1 MVETAEETAEE
12 SADLPQLHNRDAKI
26 TDDKR
31 IAVAFFMI
39 TSFIKAERLDIW
51 IIPRIWGIVKNQFHN
66 IIKDKS
72 GLHQVKENVAMI
84 SYAPLWRTMK
94 QRGVSTYA
102 LISQYGFSRGTLDR
116 LKQTRNVTT
125 NTLDDL
131 CRILDCEI
139 WDVIEYIPDT
149 KKD

>member
-1 MVETAEETAEE
+1 
-12 SADLPQLHNRDAKI
+12 
-26 TDDKR
+26 
-31 IAVAFFMI
+31 
-39 TSFIKAERLDIW
+39 
-51 IIPRIWGIVKNQFHN
+51 
-66 IIKDKS
+66 
-72 GLHQVKENVAMI
+72 MI
-84 SYAPLWRTMK
+84 SYAPLWQTMK
-94 QRGVSTYA
+94 QRGVSTYT

-139 WDVIEYIPDT
+139 GDVVEYIPEA

>member
-1 MVETAEETAEE
+1 
-12 SADLPQLHNRDAKI
+12 
-26 TDDKR
+26 
-31 IAVAFFMI
+31 
-39 TSFIKAERLDIW
+39 
-51 IIPRIWGIVKNQFHN
+51 
-66 IIKDKS
+66 
-72 GLHQVKENVAMI
+72 MI

-125 NTLDDL
+125 NTLD
-131 CRILDCEI
+131 CEI

>member
-1 MVETAEETAEE
+1 
-12 SADLPQLHNRDAKI
+12 
-26 TDDKR
+26 
-31 IAVAFFMI
+31 
-39 TSFIKAERLDIW
+39 
-51 IIPRIWGIVKNQFHN
+51 
-66 IIKDKS
+66 
-72 GLHQVKENVAMI
+72 MI

-131 CRILDCEI
+131 FYFNASCMGTSNLS
-139 WDVIEYIPDT
+139 
-149 KKD
+149 

>member
-1 MVETAEETAEE
+1 
-12 SADLPQLHNRDAKI
+12 
-26 TDDKR
+26 
-31 IAVAFFMI
+31 
-39 TSFIKAERLDIW
+39 
-51 IIPRIWGIVKNQFHN
+51 
-66 IIKDKS
+66 
-72 GLHQVKENVAMI
+72 MI

-149 KKD
+149 KKTDCSHRNSQSFSILTLLVWEPQTSAKSILSVRLIVHKNNL

>member
-1 MVETAEETAEE
+1 
-12 SADLPQLHNRDAKI
+12 
-26 TDDKR
+26 
-31 IAVAFFMI
+31 
-39 TSFIKAERLDIW
+39 
-51 IIPRIWGIVKNQFHN
+51 
-66 IIKDKS
+66 
-72 GLHQVKENVAMI
+72 MI

-94 QRGVSTYA
+94 QRGVSTYT
-102 LISQYGFSRGTLDR
+102 LISQYGFSRGTPDR

-139 WDVIEYIPDT
+139 GDVVEYIPEA

>member
-1 MVETAEETAEE
+1 
-12 SADLPQLHNRDAKI
+12 
-26 TDDKR
+26 
-31 IAVAFFMI
+31 
-39 TSFIKAERLDIW
+39 
-51 IIPRIWGIVKNQFHN
+51 
-66 IIKDKS
+66 
-72 GLHQVKENVAMI
+72 MI

-94 QRGVSTYA
+94 QRGVSTYT
-102 LISQYGFSRGTLDR
+102 LIAQYGFSRGTLDR

-139 WDVIEYIPDT
+139 GDVIEYIPET

>member
-1 MVETAEETAEE
+1 
-12 SADLPQLHNRDAKI
+12 
-26 TDDKR
+26 
-31 IAVAFFMI
+31 
-39 TSFIKAERLDIW
+39 
-51 IIPRIWGIVKNQFHN
+51 
-66 IIKDKS
+66 
-72 GLHQVKENVAMI
+72 MI
-84 SYAPLWRTMK
+84 SYAPLWQTMK
-94 QRGVSTYA
+94 QRGVSTYT

-139 WDVIEYIPDT
+139 GDVVEYIPDT

>member
-1 MVETAEETAEE
+1 
-12 SADLPQLHNRDAKI
+12 
-26 TDDKR
+26 
-31 IAVAFFMI
+31 
-39 TSFIKAERLDIW
+39 
-51 IIPRIWGIVKNQFHN
+51 
-66 IIKDKS
+66 
-72 GLHQVKENVAMI
+72 MI

-94 QRGVSTYA
+94 QRGVSTYT

-131 CRILDCEI
+131 CRILNCEI
-139 WDVIEYIPDT
+139 SDVIEYIPET